1 MNEKLLLAQMLGRFN
16 DPKASQT
23 TFIVIIIIAMLIA
36 IVVIVRRALGI
47 TPVSGGGSLAGP
59 TSAGFN
65 RGAFRKAAREAGL
78 SMDEARFLE
87 YYGKVLKTTSPDFV
101 FRNPAKLD
109 AFFKEVFHSIEKY
122 SDSERDADERKA
134 ALFAIRERLSQ
145 NQSKI
150 SQVTTSRQLGRNMP
164 LSFLVKGDE
173 SYPSTVLAVEPGG
186 IAVEPPRDPYGETI
200 RIKRGTKLTCYFY
213 GKGRQGY
220 QFETRVSGWELVGA
234 KEVMVVSH
242 SETVKPLP
250 ARRHQR
256 KEMRAPCTFY
266 RVAVS
271 QEQAHGATRQK
282 ARVEK
287 VPYSGT
293 LSDISAGG
301 LGIQSPNAIDA
312 GGFVKIEFDTGN
324 GIRSAFGKV
333 VRTNKMKTAGG
344 VMHIQ
349 FVKITRK
356 SLNAILSFVY
366 GYGD

>member
-1 MNEKLLLAQMLGRFN
+1 MNGNLMLAQMLGPFN
-16 DPKASQT
+16 DPKSSQS
-23 TFIVIIIIAMLIA
+23 TFIVIVILAVLVTA
-36 IVVIVRRALGI
+36 VVLVRKALGVG
-47 TPVSGGGSLAGP
+47 PASGGSSLSGSAA
-59 TSAGFN
+59 AGFN
-65 RGAFRKAAREAGL
+65 RAAFRRAARGAGL
-78 SMDEARFLE
+78 SNDEARFLE
-87 YYGKVLKTTSPDFV
+87 DYGKVLKVTSPEFL

-109 AFFKEVFHSIEKY
+109 AFFKDVYHSIEKY
-122 SDSERDADERKA
+122 SDSERDSDERKA
-134 ALFAIRERLSQ
+134 ALFALRERINQ
-145 NQSKI
+145 NLGKTA
-150 SQVTTSRQLGRNMP
+150 QVTSTRQLGRNMP

-200 RIKRGTKLTCYFY
+200 RIKRGTKLTCFFY
-213 GKGRQGY
+213 GKARQGY
-220 QFETRVSGWELVGA
+220 QFETRVTGWELVGA

-242 SETVKPLP
+242 SESVTALP

-271 QEQAHGATRQK
+271 QEKVHNQVKQK

-287 VPYSGT
+287 LPYSGI

-301 LGIQSPNAIDA
+301 LGIQSANAVAA
-312 GGFVKIEFDTGN
+312 GEFIKIEFDTGN
-324 GIRSAFGKV
+324 GIQSAFGKV
-333 VRTNKMKTAGG
+333 VRMNRMKTSGG